1 MRVGFWYCSSAVI
14 STSMRLLP
22 KHRFHYLMEPSGQQD
37 RYQLLSSRAC
47 GFSFLR
53 GFRTAE
59 GGWPGGG
66 AGHGGNPHWAAGG
79 GGGYSMVAKKASSN
93 TRSSV

>member
-1 MRVGFWYCSSAVI
+1 MF
-14 STSMRLLP
+14 
-22 KHRFHYLMEPSGQQD
+22 
-37 RYQLLSSRAC
+37 
-47 GFSFLR
+47 R

-93 TRSSV
+93 TRGLRLVCGEGTTSSVAHEWSFGGRSAVWGRMSRHPTVAK